1 MTEEDEAAE
10 AADELQPEAPPPDDN
25 DIEVDL
31 RHTPEYKR
39 ARGSIFAIAL
49 LFYGFLAVM
58 CIIVA
63 VIVVILLTGS

>member
-1 MTEEDEAAE
+1 MTEDEAAE
-10 AADELQPEAPPPDDN
+10 VAAEIQSETPHSDD
-25 DIEVDL
+25 DVEVDL

-58 CIIVA
+58 CIVVA
-63 VIVVILLTGS
+63 IIVVILLTGN